1 MAYTESELVQL
12 VAAKIDEILPPGENV
27 PSGALIE
34 APIPYIEKELK
45 ESGYHIL
52 RQAPVTQIKQVI
64 KKATTHF
71 PQSPAAFT
79 GLITVGGTNVTNNNL
94 VSINNVNYNIN
105 GNPYGGN
112 PMPVTVASDPAAG
125 QNRRDIIVGND
136 LGELEYIVGTPNANP
151 DLLDF
156 PNTPA
161 GKVLVMKVI
170 ILDNESGGFTKTYTG
185 GTTVGSASNPTVR
198 LVASNTANAY
208 LVPCPT
214 DFLRFINIKLSTWA
228 LPVSE
233 LIPEED
239 PKYREQKAIKWTR
252 GTELKPKAALVSF
265 SDYVAGEI
273 NATYPNLGLAVECFS
288 SKTLPTLSAFHYVP
302 KVTPTSMPE
311 DLVDAMVWECAGR
324 TLLIMKQAERAAI
337 AFQQV
342 QRYFSNKYG
351 LIGE

>member
-52 RQAPVTQIKQVI
+52 RQAPVTQVKQVL

-71 PQSPAAFT
+71 PAGSTDPATPSP
-79 GLITVGGTNVTNNNL
+79 
-94 VSINNVNYNIN
+94 
-105 GNPYGGN
+105 NPS
-112 PMPVTVASDPAAG
+112 VRIVASDTIG
-125 QNRRDIIVGND
+125 
-136 LGELEYIVGTPNANP
+136 
-151 DLLDF
+151 
-156 PNTPA
+156 
-161 GKVLVMKVI
+161 
-170 ILDNESGGFTKTYTG
+170 
-185 GTTVGSASNPTVR
+185 
-198 LVASNTANAY
+198 AY

-214 DFLRFINIKLSTWA
+214 DFLRFINIRLSTWA

-239 PKYREQKAIKWTR
+239 PKYREQKSIKWTR

-273 NATYPNLGLAVECFS
+273 NAGFPNLGLAVECFS

>member
-52 RQAPVTQIKQVI
+52 RQAPVIQVKQVI

-71 PQSPAAFT
+71 PIAPTAFT
-79 GLITVGGTNVTNNNL
+79 GLTNVGGTNVTNNNL
-94 VSINNVNYNIN
+94 VSINSVTYNIN
-105 GNPYGGN
+105 GQPYGLN
-112 PMPVTVASDPAAG
+112 PMPVTIASDPSTG
-125 QNRRDIIVGND
+125 LNRRDIIVGND
-136 LGELEYIVGTPNANP
+136 QNELEYISGSSNANP

-156 PNTPA
+156 PATPD

-170 ILDNESGGFTKTYTG
+170 ILDDGAGGFNKTYIS
-185 GTTVGSASNPTVR
+185 GTVSGSASNPNVR
-198 LVASNTANAY
+198 VVASDTSGAY

-214 DFLRFINIKLSTWA
+214 DFLRFLNIKLSTWSA
-228 LPVSE
+228 PVSE

-239 PKYREQKAIKWTR
+239 PKYREQKTIKWTR

-265 SDYVAGEI
+265 TDYLPVEI
-273 NATYPNLGLAVECFS
+273 NATYPNVGLAIECFS
-288 SKTLPTLSAFHYVP
+288 SKTVPTLSALHYVP
-302 KVTPTSMPE
+302 KVAPTSMPE
-311 DLVDAMVWECAGR
+311 DLVDAMIWECAGR
-324 TLLIMKQAERAAI
+324 TLLIMNQAQRAAI
-337 AFQQV
+337 AFEQV
-342 QRYFSNKYG
+342 KRYFMNKYG
-351 LIGE
+351 VIGE